1 MSSQIQGIV
10 AAGNSQGTATPLP
23 PSGQVIAFDVQVV
36 PSGSGVRLPLYSR
49 TTVNG
54 LIRNSGA
61 NPLLIYPLPGG
72 TINNST
78 NPYSLAVG
86 SVIFIEAF
94 SQVDWV
100 VLPPTAGSTTT
111 GIEIDQSFGTIV
123 SQSASGGTVTLNLSN
138 SNKFAITLTGSI
150 TLAFSGGNVGQSF
163 SIAFTQGGSGGFTV
177 TYSGSTFLWANK
189 AQPTLTA
196 AAGSID
202 LVAFVC
208 PSAGTYWGG
217 VAFPNIG

>member
-10 AAGNSQGTATPLP
+10 AAGNSQATATPLP
-23 PSGQVIAFDVQVV
+23 PSGQVIAFDIQVV

-72 TINNST
+72 TINNSPD
-78 NPYSLAVG
+78 PYSLAIG
-86 SVIFIEAF
+86 SVIFVEAF

-100 VLPPTAGSTTT
+100 VLPPASGSSTT
-111 GIEIDQSFGTIV
+111 GIEIDQSFGATV
-123 SQSASGGTVTLNLSN
+123 SQSASGAVSLNLSN
-138 SNKFAITLTGSI
+138 SNKFAITLTGNV
-150 TLAFSGGNVGQSF
+150 TLSFSGGNVGQSF
-163 SIAFTQGGSGGFTV
+163 SIAFTQGGSGGYTA

-189 AQPTLTA
+189 AQPTLTTSV
-196 AAGSID
+196 GGID

-208 PSAGTYWGG
+208 PSSGTYWGG